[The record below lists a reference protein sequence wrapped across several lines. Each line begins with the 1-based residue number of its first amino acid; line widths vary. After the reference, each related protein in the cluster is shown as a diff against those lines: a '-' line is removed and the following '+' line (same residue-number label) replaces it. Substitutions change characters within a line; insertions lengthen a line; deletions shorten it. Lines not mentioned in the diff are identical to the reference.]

1 VSAYYVSPRST
12 LSRLLVL
19 SPLLLMVTHVSRG
32 PSQPHFPDE
41 KVGLKGAGFPDS
53 TVTHTHSFICKIFQP
68 ISPKHG
74 MPADR
79 AIGTVWMSQ
88 ALIRTESYMLISEM

>member
-41 KVGLKGAGFPDS
+41 KVGLEGAGFPDS
-53 TVTHTHSFICKIFQP
+53 TQSPTLTHSFVKSFNQYPLSTACQ
-68 ISPKHG
+68 
-74 MPADR
+74 
-79 AIGTVWMSQ
+79 
-88 ALIRTESYMLISEM
+88 LTEP